1 MASALLKELA
11 NGCDEG
17 CTWMT
22 QLRRSAC
29 SPYRRLQNSRVS
41 IRTLDRM
48 IHKQELPAFKVG
60 GQWRLAES
68 QLTEWIE
75 RHEQLAR
82 VALGPAGGSLC
93 WRNDADNVARC

>member
-1 MASALLKELA
+1 MDDSMETLRVLTLPQGAKLLHV
-11 NGCDEG
+11 
-17 CTWMT
+17 
-22 QLRRSAC
+22 
-29 SPYRRLQNSRVS
+29 SR
-41 IRTLDRM
+41 RTLDRM